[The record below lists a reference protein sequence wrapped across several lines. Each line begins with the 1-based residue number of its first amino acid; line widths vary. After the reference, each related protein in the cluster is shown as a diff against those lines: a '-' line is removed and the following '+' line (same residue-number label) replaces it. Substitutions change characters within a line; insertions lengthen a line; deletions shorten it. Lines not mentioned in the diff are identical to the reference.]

1 MRRRI
6 QEEKKTFL
14 DTGSRPPKADSSG
27 MTSIDVPRPFNINLG
42 GQCPPYF
49 FCVEI
54 AARKPL
60 PQQVGRVVLSSRT
73 AVFFSPLF
81 QASYIPIFPVSLDNG
96 HHGLLPFVAGNK
108 MYAN

>member
-27 MTSIDVPRPFNINLG
+27 MTFIDVPRPFNINLG

-49 FCVEI
+49 LCAGHVRQLGGES
-54 AARKPL
+54 PL
-60 PQQVGRVVLSSRT
+60 P
-73 AVFFSPLF
+73 
-81 QASYIPIFPVSLDNG
+81 IPTEEKG
-96 HHGLLPFVAGNK
+96 
-108 MYAN
+108 